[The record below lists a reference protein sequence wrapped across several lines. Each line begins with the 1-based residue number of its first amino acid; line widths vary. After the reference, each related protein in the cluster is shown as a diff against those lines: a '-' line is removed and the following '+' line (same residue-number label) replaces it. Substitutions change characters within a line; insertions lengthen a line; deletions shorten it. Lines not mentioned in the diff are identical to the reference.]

1 MQTDAALK
9 GRFFLGAPGTALR
22 YDLSQDLSVMPEEV
36 DRVAL
41 SIGIALVNSQRHD
54 HPLSLLA
61 ETRGL
66 RIKPDQTGSEQR
78 GVEIS
83 MESLLK
89 PGMMESFSD
98 ACRFHSIERSAEIG
112 FLLNSGYGFLAELHD
127 SMEKDTL
134 RMFRLIAEYVSQSLP
149 QSGEPLAE
157 QDYSGPIT
165 LLLGK
170 KTESGEEV
178 GWVLNREEGQDTA
191 ANLRIA
197 GSQGK
202 GKSQALLGLLYS
214 LTSST
219 ENTGFILL
227 DYKGD
232 LSEGATGEAFRS
244 STGAKLIRPPES
256 PIPLNPFDL
265 PGNSNIELAAEVFS
279 STLAS
284 IIPQM
289 GGCQQGI
296 VDRALAQAY
305 RDARLAGHPGP
316 SLMEARDAVRAIY
329 EGERR
334 KDDTVVLALDR
345 LAGKPIF
352 TSRSE
357 IDVVNVFRQ
366 RWVVDLSKLGE
377 LKTYVAFIL
386 MHFLRQI
393 AESIPDSPFDR
404 RTHTR
409 TIRGV
414 VAIDEAHHYLQTG
427 RKSQPLAQL
436 VRIGRSKGVPVFL
449 SSQSLDDFK
458 GDTAWRELVPN
469 NILFAHGAPPDV
481 DSLQSALR
489 VDARTAKNLASSCL
503 KLDQFVAYSH
513 HSVDGSGKPAPVRI
527 TPFFERSSIR

>member
-1 MQTDAALK
+1 MQAETVFK
-9 GRFFLGAPGTALR
+9 GRVVLGIPGTTIR
-22 YDLSQDLSVMPEEV
+22 YDFAQDLGVLPEDV
-36 DRVAL
+36 DRIAL
-41 SIGIALVNSQRHD
+41 CVGIALVKSQRHD
-54 HPLSLLA
+54 NPLKLLA
-61 ETRGL
+61 ETRGI
-66 RIKPDQTGSEQR
+66 RIKPDLTGSGQR

-83 MESLLK
+83 MDNLLK
-89 PGMMESFSD
+89 TGMMESLSD
-98 ACRFHSIERSAEIG
+98 ACRFHSIEGSEEIDS
-112 FLLNSGYGFLAELHD
+112 LLNHGYGFLVELHD

-134 RMFRLIAEYVSQSLP
+134 RMFRIMAEFACQALP
-149 QSGEPLAE
+149 QGVDTLVE
-157 QDYSGPIT
+157 QEYTGPIA

-170 KTESGEEV
+170 KIASDEDI

-191 ANLRIA
+191 PNLRIA

-214 LTSST
+214 LAAAS

-232 LSEGATGEAFRS
+232 LSDGTTGDAFRS
-244 STGAKLIRPPES
+244 STGAKLVRPPES
-256 PIPLNPFDL
+256 PVPVNPFDL

-334 KDDTVVLALDR
+334 KDDTVVVALDR

-352 TSRSE
+352 ASRSE
-357 IDVVNVFRQ
+357 IEVVNVFRQ

-404 RTHTR
+404 RTNTR

-414 VAIDEAHHYLQTG
+414 VAIDEAHHYLRTG

-436 VRIGRSKGVPVFL
+436 VRMGRSKGVPVFL
-449 SSQSLDDFK
+449 SSQSLDDFR

-513 HSVDGSGKPAPVRI
+513 HSVDGRGQPVPVRI